1 MISVF
6 FQDSGPKG
14 TFVISMQ
21 CEGLRYVDLVEQG
34 GDLDTLFAVLARGR
48 WRLSEMIREREADG
62 KKFEEKK
69 S

>member
-21 CEGLRYVDLVEQG
+21 CEGARYTDLVKQG
-34 GDLDTLFAVLARGR
+34 GDLDTLFAVLSRGR
-48 WRLSEMIREREADG
+48 WQLSEQLRERHSCQ
-62 KKFEEKK
+62 EK
-69 S
+69 